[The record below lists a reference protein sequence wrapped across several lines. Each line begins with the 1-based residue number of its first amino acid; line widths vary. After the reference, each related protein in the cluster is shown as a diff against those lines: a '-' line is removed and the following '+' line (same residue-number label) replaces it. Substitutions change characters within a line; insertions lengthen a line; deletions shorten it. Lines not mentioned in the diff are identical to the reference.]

1 VVIIQLQ
8 SEQVEQGNAHNMQ
21 KEIME
26 TIQYFQLLHQ
36 QVVEEEDHT
45 PQVDL
50 IILETQVDPVV
61 VVQIIIQQELIQV
74 VQEIHHLQIHRKET
88 MVEADNL

>member
-1 VVIIQLQ
+1 MTLQL
-8 SEQVEQGNAHNMQ
+8 EQVDQDKAQNMK
-21 KEIME
+21 KEVME
-26 TIQYFQLLHQ
+26 TIQYFQLLHP
-36 QVVEEEDHT
+36 QVVVEEDHT